1 MAEENASKSE
11 NGANAPSFNLQRVYL
26 KDLSVEIP
34 HAPGIFLDNTP
45 PKLEFQVD
53 SKEQELDNDMVEVSV
68 KCSVNCRVGEKV
80 GFLIEGEEA
89 GIFEI
94 KNVED
99 SQRKLLKGITCPNIV
114 YPYLRAN
121 IAVALQRASFPPVH
135 LTEINWELFY
145 QEKLKKNDENVGN

>member
-11 NGANAPSFNLQRVYL
+11 NGANTPSFNLQRVYL

-53 SKEQELDNDMVEVSV
+53 SKDQELDNNMVEVSV

-89 GIFEI
+89 GIFELSLI
-94 KNVED
+94 H
-99 SQRKLLKGITCPNIV
+99 I
-114 YPYLRAN
+114 
-121 IAVALQRASFPPVH
+121 
-135 LTEINWELFY
+135 
-145 QEKLKKNDENVGN
+145 

>member
-1 MAEENASKSE
+1 MAQENASKSE
-11 NGANAPSFNLQRVYL
+11 NGATAPSFNLQRVYL

-53 SKEQELDNDMVEVSV
+53 SKEQELDNNMVEVSV

-99 SQRKLLKGITCPNIV
+99 SQRQLLKGITCPNIV

-121 IAVALQRASFPPVH
+121 IADALQRASFPPVH

-145 QEKLKKNDENVGN
+145 QEKLKKSNETVGN

>member
-99 SQRKLLKGITCPNIV
+99 SQRKLLKGITCPKYSLSV
-114 YPYLRAN
+114 FEGKYCGRFTKSKFSTS
-121 IAVALQRASFPPVH
+121 AS
-135 LTEINWELFY
+135 Y
-145 QEKLKKNDENVGN
+145 RD